1 MPDGA
6 TYREH
11 LAAVERAGQDTGE
24 LDPLPTPLGCEELLA
39 TFWQLRRSAGGDGM
53 SQKPITHSEVLAWQQ
68 LQRVELEPMEV
79 DLLFAMDNAALTAF
93 AENAAKAAKQQRST
107 SK

>member
-24 LDPLPTPLGCEELLA
+24 LDPLPTPPGCEELLEM
-39 TFWQLRRSAGGDGM
+39 FWHLRRRAGENGM
-53 SQKPITHSEVLAWQQ
+53 SPNPITDVDVLSWQK
-68 LQRVELEPMEV
+68 LRHVELEPMEV
-79 DLLFAMDNAALTAF
+79 DLLFAMDNAALAAF
-93 AENAAKAAKQQRST
+93 AENAAKAAKHQRSLV
-107 SK
+107 K